1 MKKIRLRTTHS
12 NREVIVNWDNVT
24 YVRQTANHFGE
35 AYVELHFTDGGYV
48 EVGES
53 LEQIEAALES
63 SE

>member
-1 MKKIRLRTTHS
+1 MKKIRLKTTDS

-35 AYVELHFTDGGYV
+35 PYVELHFTDRGYV

-53 LEQIEAALES
+53 LEQIETVLES
-63 SE
+63 RE

>member
-1 MKKIRLRTTHS
+1 MKKIRLKTTHTS
-12 NREVIVNWDNVT
+12 CEVIVNWENVT

-53 LEQIEAALES
+53 LEEIEAALES
-63 SE
+63 GE